1 MEKSKRILLKTI
13 REKLDLQESGY
24 RSVHATPNS
33 AAVRRETEEFLTEGY
48 RQAFSVDA
56 DRILHSRA
64 YTRYIDK
71 TQVFYLIDN
80 DHITHRVLHVQ
91 LVSKI
96 GRSIGRFLGLNEDLI
111 EAIALGHDIGHP
123 PFGHDGERF
132 LSELC
137 LEHGIGSFQ
146 HNVQSV
152 RFLDRLERK
161 GRGWNLNLQTLDGIL
176 CHDGEVHNQ
185 TLSPERRKTFATFG
199 RDGGK
204 KPTGPRSGPHDPG
217 RLRGA
222 DGRHHQLY
230 RPGYRGRHQPRP
242 DPARRPPPDS
252 VRILGETNG
261 TIVYNLVTDILK
273 NSYEQGHV
281 TFSPEMSEAL
291 RQLKHFNLERIY
303 LNPRM
308 KPHTTAIRG
317 LFRQLFAHYIDD
329 LAQQRQESVIFR
341 GFLNGMSEAY
351 LERHAAAEIVRD
363 FISGMT
369 DRYFLSQCPEHLR
382 PGYILSQDLEAISN
396 RGGLPGRIPKEP
408 RTAKKGLSFQAGK
421 IKLCGVIPMC
431 RGAAVTGR
439 MRP

>member
-1 MEKSKRILLKTI
+1 MEKSEKVLLKTI

-33 AAVRRETEEFLTEGY
+33 AAVRREAEAFLTEGY

-56 DRILHSRA
+56 DRILHSRGYA
-64 YTRYIDK
+64 RYIDK
-71 TQVFYLIDN
+71 TQVFYLIRN

-111 EAIALGHDIGHP
+111 EAIALGHDIGHT

-137 LEHGIGSFQ
+137 LEHGIGTFQ

-152 RFLDRLERK
+152 QFLDRVERK

-185 TLSPERRKTFATFG
+185 RLAPDRSKTFETLQAEMAAKKHEPDRGLVPMTLEGCVVRMADTVSYIG
-199 RDGGK
+199 RDIE
-204 KPTGPRSGPHDPG
+204 DAI
-217 RLRGA
+217 RLG
-222 DGRHHQLY
+222 LI
-230 RPGYRGRHQPRP
+230 
-242 DPARRPPPDS
+242 RRTDLPPDS

-261 TIVYNLVTDILK
+261 TIVYNLVTDILG

-281 TFSPEMSEAL
+281 AFSPEMSAAL

-308 KPHTTAIRG
+308 KPHTAAIRG
-317 LFRQLFAHYIDD
+317 LFRQLFSQYLDD
-329 LAQQRQESVIFR
+329 LARQRQESVIFR
-341 GFLNGMSEAY
+341 GFLNGMSEGY
-351 LERHAAAEIVRD
+351 LDRHSPAEIVRD

-369 DRYFLSQCPEHLR
+369 DQYFLNQCPEHLR
-382 PGYILSQDLEAISN
+382 PGYIHSQD
-396 RGGLPGRIPKEP
+396 
-408 RTAKKGLSFQAGK
+408 
-421 IKLCGVIPMC
+421 
-431 RGAAVTGR
+431 
-439 MRP
+439 